1 MMSLGHYGRAESL
14 AGPVQAS
21 LRAFAPPFVLL
32 IRWFFVRVKMGRLGA
47 TFYRYWYP
55 KKSKAV
61 PAGCNYNILR
71 LRERFD
77 FLGYQ

>member
-1 MMSLGHYGRAESL
+1 
-14 AGPVQAS
+14 VQAS

-32 IRWFFVRVKMGRLGA
+32 IRWFFVRVKMGRFGA
-47 TFYRYWYP
+47 AFYRFTTH

-77 FLGYQ
+77 FLWF